1 MPLTER
7 QLRAIRPTDSNLKIF
22 DGGGLYLHVNP
33 KGKKTWRAKLKVN
46 GCEQNLTFGTY
57 PDITLAQARRLSDE
71 AKRNM
76 RQGIMVE
83 KPKVQAK
90 AEAEESKAKTFQE
103 DSEEWFRVN
112 RSRWVRTYQ
121 ARLHSRLA
129 AESLFG
135 VCQGSCRLGLVH
147 AALC

>member
-57 PDITLAQARRLSDE
+57 PDITLAQARRLSE
-71 AKRNM
+71 R
-76 RQGIMVE
+76 RGLPMVHIRGCLDPE
-83 KPKVQAK
+83 GG
-90 AEAEESKAKTFQE
+90 
-103 DSEEWFRVN
+103 
-112 RSRWVRTYQ
+112 
-121 ARLHSRLA
+121 RL
-129 AESLFG
+129 
-135 VCQGSCRLGLVH
+135 Q
-147 AALC
+147 